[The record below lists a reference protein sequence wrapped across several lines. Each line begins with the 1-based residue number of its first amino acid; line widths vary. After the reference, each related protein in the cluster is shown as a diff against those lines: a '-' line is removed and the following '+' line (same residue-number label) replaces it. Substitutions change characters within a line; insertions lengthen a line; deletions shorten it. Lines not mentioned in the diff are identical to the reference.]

1 MLLAA
6 IGTDRHLCPGIHQ
19 TKIPLIHNSLYPF
32 IDEIKIDIDSSTQRS
47 LSQLNNRLN
56 AGVRRGCG

>member
-1 MLLAA
+1 MLLTA
-6 IGTDRHLCPGIHQ
+6 IGTDRHLCSSIHQ
-19 TKIPLIHNSLYPF
+19 TKITLVHNSLYSF
-32 IDEIKIDIDSSTQRS
+32 IDEIKIDIDSSTQCS